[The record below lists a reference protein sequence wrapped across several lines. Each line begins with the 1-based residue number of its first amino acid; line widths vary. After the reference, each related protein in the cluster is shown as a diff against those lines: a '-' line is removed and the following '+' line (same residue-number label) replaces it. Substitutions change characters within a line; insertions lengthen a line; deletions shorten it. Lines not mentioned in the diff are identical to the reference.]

1 MTRVAV
7 IGAGIVGLA
16 TATALAERR
25 VEVTLYE
32 RGEPGGGQSAGR
44 TRIFRFNHADPRL
57 IELALDAHRIWREW
71 EEVYATRLVGDEG
84 VLVVGPQAEARL
96 SALQAAGVDAAW
108 ADRAAQLR
116 RLPIAEGFDAPAI
129 VEPGGAIRAATAI
142 TTLSGPLGERLVRAD
157 VLAVQPAGDAVEVLT
172 PQGSTRY
179 DGAVVCAGHETARLA
194 RQLGVELPV
203 ELTMHL
209 RATFRRRTDTPAALA
224 CLQDSSGEHG
234 ETVYAAAAG
243 ELYAVGLAG
252 HAGQLEGEP
261 LPALDDLRRRA
272 AAYVTRGLPGLHPE
286 PVDDVTCW
294 VTELPWGPD
303 GVAAWAAGRVTFVA
317 GHNLFKLAPVLG
329 RLLAD
334 AARDGAAPELL
345 LPANELGGGAPTR

>member
-1 MTRVAV
+1 VTRAAV
-7 IGAGIVGLA
+7 VGAGIVGLA
-16 TATALAERR
+16 TATALAERG

-57 IELALDAHRIWREW
+57 IGLALEARRIWREW
-71 EEVYATRLVGDEG
+71 EEAHRARFVGDEG

-96 SALQAAGVDAAW
+96 AALQDAGVDAAW
-108 ADRAAQLR
+108 ADRATQLR
-116 RLPIAEGFDAPAI
+116 RLPIAEAFDALAI
-129 VEPGGAIRAATAI
+129 VEPGGAIRTAEAI
-142 TTLSGPLGERLVRAD
+142 GALSGRLADRLVQAD

-172 PQGSTRY
+172 PRGSTRY
-179 DGAVVCAGHETARLA
+179 DGAVVCAGQETARLA

-224 CLQDSSGEHG
+224 CLQDASGEHG

-252 HAGQLEGEP
+252 RAGQLEGEP

-272 AAYVTRGLPGLHPE
+272 SAYVTRALPGLHPE

-303 GVAAWAAGRVTFVA
+303 GVAAWAVGPVTFVA

-334 AARDGAAPELL
+334 AACDGAVPGLL
-345 LPANELGGGAPTR
+345 LPANELGAGAPTR